1 MKIWFVKNTTL
12 VESILINF
20 FNLQF
25 INSTYSY
32 YLRHWASYM
41 PICCISYLRKIPK
54 SWFNSHYL
62 KKKKSRKKKRFKLN
76 EKLKVDIW
84 SFVTSSGLLLDV
96 WGLLFTEQIIKIL
109 NVCVD
114 QKTRPN
120 ICFKKR
126 GGTFET
132 LSQAF
137 QTLGQA
143 FEKLSW
149 AFESLRDN

>member
-1 MKIWFVKNTTL
+1 MKTWSVKNSSL
-12 VESILINF
+12 VESIVINV

-25 INSTYSY
+25 INNTYSY
-32 YLRHWASYM
+32 YLRHWASYL
-41 PICCISYLRKIPK
+41 PICCISYLNKIPT
-54 SWFNSHYL
+54 SWFNSQYL
-62 KKKKSRKKKRFKLN
+62 KKKKSREKKKRFKLN
-76 EKLKVDIW
+76 EKLKVDMW

-114 QKTRPN
+114 QKTRP
-120 ICFKKR
+120 FQKVR
-126 GGTFET
+126 WTFET

-137 QTLGQA
+137 ET
-143 FEKLSW
+143 LSW